1 MAELTFRQKWL
12 SRPLYQ
18 WAQKALPAMSETE
31 REAIQAGDTWWDA
44 QLFTGRPDWDQLLQ
58 TAPARLTAAEQA
70 FLDGP
75 VQTLCGMLDDW
86 RIHWQDRDLPPE
98 VWRYIREQKFFGMII
113 PRQYGGLGFSAY
125 AHSEIVRHI
134 SSRSG
139 TAAVTVMVPNSL
151 GPGELLMLFG
161 TDEQRERW
169 LPRLADGREIPCFGL
184 TSAQAGSDAAGMTD
198 TGVVCRGEWEGRD
211 VIGLRLN
218 WDKRYITLGPV
229 ATVLGVAFKLSD
241 PDGILGGER
250 ERGITLALVSADTPG
265 VSTGE
270 RHLPAMQ
277 VFQNGPIRGRDVFV
291 PLDAIIGGEPM
302 IGQGWRMLMTALS
315 AGRGISLPSLSAAAT
330 ALTAHTTGAY
340 ARVREQFGLPIGK
353 FEGVQEKLGALAANA
368 YVVDAG
374 RRMTCAALDRG
385 HKPSVI
391 SAIMKYHATERMRDS
406 VNHAMDVHA
415 GKAVI
420 DGPSNYLGS
429 LYRAVPVGITVEG
442 ANILT
447 RNLIVFGQ
455 GAIRCHPYLM
465 DEMQTL
471 ADTDRTRGLQ
481 AFDAIF
487 WRHIGHTAGNTVR
500 AWWHSWTGGLLAR
513 AGRAGKARP
522 HLRQLTRYSAVFAVT
537 ADVCLG
543 SLGGALKRK
552 EMLSARLGDVL
563 AELYLLS
570 AAVKRWH
577 DEGRQSADL
586 PLLDL
591 TMARGLATLEARL
604 DEVYANLPN
613 RPLAW
618 VLRFLMLPLGRRHT
632 GPPDALVQR
641 CADLLLTASPTR
653 DRLVAGLARGRPGD
667 GLARL
672 EAAFAQVEA
681 VAPLAERLRKAGGL
695 DLETA
700 RARGMLDAGEW
711 ARMQQAREAVAAVV
725 AVDTFAP
732 GTLEARTTPDP
743 CPAADGPA
751 GAPTS
756 TVSRV
761 APGSTAAPPGAGD
774 PPVEGGDADAV
785 FPADPWDQKK
795 T

>member
-1 MAELTFRQKWL
+1 MAEPTFRQKWL
-12 SRPLYQ
+12 SRPLYR
-18 WAQKALPAMSETE
+18 WAAKALPAMSETE

-44 QLFTGRPDWDQLLQ
+44 ELFSGRPRWDTLLQ
-58 TAPARLTAAEQA
+58 TPPARLSAAEQA

-75 VQTLCGMLDDW
+75 VQTLCDMLDDW
-86 RIHWQDRDLPPE
+86 RIQWEDLDLPPE
-98 VWRYIREQKFFGMII
+98 VWRFLREQKFFGMII

-161 TDEQRERW
+161 TDVQRERW
-169 LPRLADGREIPCFGL
+169 LPRLADGRDIPCFGL
-184 TSAQAGSDAAGMTD
+184 TSADAGSDAAGMTD
-198 TGVVCRGEWEGRD
+198 TGVVCRGTWEGRD
-211 VIGLRLN
+211 TIGLRLN

-229 ATVLGVAFKLSD
+229 ATVLGVAFQLSD
-241 PDGILGGER
+241 PDRILGGEVA
-250 ERGITLALVSADTPG
+250 RGITLALVRADTPG
-265 VSTGE
+265 VTTGE

-277 VFQNGPIRGRDVFV
+277 VFQNGPIRGQDVFV

-353 FEGVQEKLGALAANA
+353 FEGVQEMLGALAGNA
-368 YVVDAG
+368 YVVDAA
-374 RRMTCAALDRG
+374 RRMTCAALDAG

-391 SAIMKYHATERMRDS
+391 SAIMKYHATERMRES

-455 GAIRCHPYLM
+455 GAIRCHPFLM
-465 DEMQTL
+465 DEMAAL
-471 ADTDRTRGLQ
+471 AEPDGERGLV
-481 AFDAIF
+481 AFDAVF
-487 WRHIGHTAGNTVR
+487 WRHMAHTAGNAVR
-500 AWWHSWTGGLLAR
+500 AWWHSWTGGVFA
-513 AGRAGKARP
+513 AAPRAGKARR
-522 HLRQLTRYSAVFAVT
+522 HFRQLSRYSAVFAVT

-543 SLGGALKRK
+543 SLGGALKRR

-570 AAVKRWH
+570 ATLKRWH
-577 DEGRQSADL
+577 DEGRQAEDL
-586 PLLDL
+586 PLVDL
-591 TMARGLATLEARL
+591 AMARGLATIDQRL
-604 DEVYANLPN
+604 DAIYANLPS
-613 RPLAW
+613 RVLAGL
-618 VLRFLMLPLGRRHT
+618 LRVSMMLYGRRHI
-632 GPPDALVQR
+632 GPSDALVQR
-641 CADLLLTASPTR
+641 CAELLLTGSATR

-667 GLARL
+667 GLAQL
-672 EAAFAQVEA
+672 ETAFAQVQA

-695 DLETA
+695 DLRTA
-700 RARGMLDAGEW
+700 HARGMLDAEEY
-711 ARMQQAREAVAAVV
+711 ARMLRARDAVAAVV
-725 AVDTFAP
+725 AVDTFGP
-732 GTLEARTTPDP
+732 GELEGGVLEPEAAEADVARS
-743 CPAADGPA
+743 GP
-751 GAPTS
+751 G
-756 TVSRV
+756 
-761 APGSTAAPPGAGD
+761 APPG
-774 PPVEGGDADAV
+774 V
-785 FPADPWDQKK
+785 
-795 T
+795 